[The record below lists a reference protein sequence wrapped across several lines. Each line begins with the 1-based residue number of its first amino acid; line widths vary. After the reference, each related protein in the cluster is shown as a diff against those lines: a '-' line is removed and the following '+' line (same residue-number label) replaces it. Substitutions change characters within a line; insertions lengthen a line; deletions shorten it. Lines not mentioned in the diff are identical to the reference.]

1 MKSLRA
7 LLAIGA
13 AALGQ
18 VLLVGQLPVLAR
30 YCDLFLIVV
39 VYFGLT
45 RPPAI
50 AMTTGAAA
58 GLVEDALIGPFLGLN
73 GFKKTLLGYLVASF
87 GALFMLN
94 QTVPR
99 FGILFLATV
108 LDPFLELGL
117 SLAVGRAFE
126 IPGVLELVW
135 KGLGN
140 GFFGL
145 LFFWVAARLP

>member
-1 MKSLRA
+1 VKLLRVV
-7 LLAIGA
+7 LAIAA
-13 AALGQ
+13 AALAQ
-18 VLLVGQLPVLAR
+18 MLLIGHLPVFAR

-45 RPPAI
+45 RPPAG
-50 AMTTGAAA
+50 AMAVGAGA
-58 GLVEDALIGPFLGLN
+58 GLVEDALIGSILGLN

-99 FGILFLATV
+99 FGILFLATL

-117 SLAVGRAFE
+117 SLALGRAFAL
-126 IPGVLELVW
+126 PGALDLVW
-135 KGLGN
+135 RGLGN
-140 GFFGL
+140 GVFGL